1 MDKQTNIPEDLLN
14 ITPPKWSVE
23 DKSGRGLFG
32 LTAGLLIGFFAS
44 YYWLVPLFPK
54 VKSVPIVTL
63 MTTVVAAAM
72 VVGGAIGYIATR
84 KK

>member
-1 MDKQTNIPEDLLN
+1 MNEQSRIPEDLLN
-14 ITPPKWSVE
+14 ITAPKWSVE
-23 DKSGRGLFG
+23 DTSGRGLFG

-44 YYWLVPLFPK
+44 YYWLIPLLPQAKTVP
-54 VKSVPIVTL
+54 SVTL

-72 VVGGAIGYIATR
+72 VIGGAIGYIVTR